1 MNEEAAT
8 EVFYKKGV
16 ATLLK
21 KESGTGFFL
30 RVLQN
35 F

>member
-1 MNEEAAT
+1 MNKEAAT
-8 EVFYKKGV
+8 QVFYKKDV